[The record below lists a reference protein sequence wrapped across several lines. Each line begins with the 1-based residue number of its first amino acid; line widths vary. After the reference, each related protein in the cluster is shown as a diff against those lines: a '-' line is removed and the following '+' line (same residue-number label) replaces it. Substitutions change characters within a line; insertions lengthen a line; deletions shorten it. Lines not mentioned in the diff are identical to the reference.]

1 MRAEVFGDEGED
13 VVFVLGWTNRPE
25 YENVRWLI
33 DRVVEAGYRVHAVE
47 LPRVI
52 SDFDAEFLGPVRDY
66 AAALDGY
73 RLLAHSAGGLVG
85 AFLEDPVT
93 RVYLS
98 PWWGF
103 NEELGGRLLPLL
115 LRLPTRRTVIP
126 APFTADMLGDLARED
141 QLADLPDGIAPTFLR
156 EAKRAQGRLPPVDPD
171 AVVFYCPDD
180 PIGSAAAILARTPGE
195 NAVAFEGG
203 HDLFNCSAR
212 AAHLDT
218 LLAAVESGADALA

>member
-1 MRAEVFGDEGED
+1 MRAEVFGDGGED
-13 VVFVLGWTNRPE
+13 VVFVLGWSNRPT

-33 DRVVEAGYRVHAVE
+33 DPVVEAGYRVHAVE

-52 SDFDAEFLGPVRDY
+52 SDFDAEFLAPVREY
-66 AAALDGY
+66 AADLEGY

-85 AFLEDPVT
+85 AYLEEPET

-115 LRLPTRRTVIP
+115 MRIPTRRTILP
-126 APFTADMLGDLARED
+126 APFTAAMLGDLARED
-141 QLADLPDGIAPTFLR
+141 QLGDLPDGVAPTFLR
-156 EAKRAQGRLPPVDPD
+156 EARRAQARLPPVDPD

-180 PIGSAAAILARTPGE
+180 PIGSAAAILERTPPD

-212 AAHLDT
+212 SAHLDT
-218 LLAAVESGADALA
+218 LLAAVAAGADALS